1 MTRSRPSTNGHD
13 NQAAAELMSAA
24 AGSAPGESPGGA
36 GEAGGGETG
45 AASTGSETAG
55 GASDELKA
63 IVEALIYASPDPL
76 PIKALQK
83 LIDGES
89 GERIAAAI
97 ASLDAGYQASGRG
110 LQLVEVAGGYQ
121 IVTRPEL
128 HEWVRRLF
136 HERTTAKLSV
146 QALETLAVIAYKQP
160 ITAAEIGEIRGVHA
174 AGVLGTLIDRRLIRI
189 AGRKPVVGR
198 PFMYATTGEF
208 LDRFG
213 LKDLSELPRIE
224 DMADALGFEP
234 AALHQSETL
243 APSLPFEGDA
253 PSGRSEGG

>member
-1 MTRSRPSTNGHD
+1 MTPHPSTVVGGGD
-13 NQAAAELMSAA
+13 PPGVETDRTVSGFVADMSSSRAVTLDAQAVPVRE
-24 AGSAPGESPGGA
+24 GDSPG
-36 GEAGGGETG
+36 T
-45 AASTGSETAG
+45 
-55 GASDELKA
+55 DVPDDLKA
-63 IVEALIYASPDPL
+63 IVEALIYASPEPL
-76 PIKALQK
+76 AIKALQK
-83 LIDGES
+83 LIDGEA
-89 GERIAAAI
+89 GERIAAAV
-97 ASLDAGYQASGRG
+97 AALKADYDASGRG

-174 AGVLGTLIDRRLIRI
+174 AGVLGTLVDRRLIRI

-213 LKDLSELPRIE
+213 LRDLSDLPKIE

-234 AALHQSETL
+234 AALQPRELL
-243 APSLPFEGDA
+243 APELPFEADY
-253 PSGRSEGG
+253 PLDRPEGA